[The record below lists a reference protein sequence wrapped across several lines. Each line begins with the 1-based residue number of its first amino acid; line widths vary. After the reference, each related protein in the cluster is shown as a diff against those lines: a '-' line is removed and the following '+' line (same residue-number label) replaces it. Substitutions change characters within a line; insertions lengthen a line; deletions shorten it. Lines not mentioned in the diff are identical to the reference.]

1 MAMPKRVQDERTM
14 IDNFS
19 LALTHALLLFAAW
32 RLFGRAEL
40 DSEDIADTPRQGWGR
55 PRP

>member
-1 MAMPKRVQDERTM
+1 M

-32 RLFGRAEL
+32 RLFSRPDL
-40 DSEDIADTPRQGWGR
+40 DSEDAPSETKPRWGG